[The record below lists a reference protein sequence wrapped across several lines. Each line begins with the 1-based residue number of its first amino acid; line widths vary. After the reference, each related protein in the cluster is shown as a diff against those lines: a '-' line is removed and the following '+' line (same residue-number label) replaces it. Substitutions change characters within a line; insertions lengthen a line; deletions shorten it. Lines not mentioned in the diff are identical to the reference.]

1 MDLILRALQDIP
13 STSIH
18 QSDGRS
24 LVSLGLKVNIKIEL
38 YACKSKAKTL
48 KSDMQTLKVYEIL
61 FKRVMRP
68 NKVTYDYY

>member
-13 STSIH
+13 SASSH

-38 YACKSKAKTL
+38 HACKSKAE
-48 KSDMQTLKVYEIL
+48 TLKVHEIL
-61 FKRVMRP
+61 FKRVMKP
-68 NKVTYDYY
+68 KKVTYDYY